1 MYILPKEGGWKRE
14 LSFYGVY
21 FLGKENFRTGEDE
34 IHKHIFQINLK
45 KSNLI
50 HVDQN

>member
-1 MYILPKEGGWKRE
+1 MYILPKEGGCKRE

>member
-34 IHKHIFQINLK
+34 IHKHIFQITCGSKLVG
-45 KSNLI
+45 I
-50 HVDQN
+50 EAQ